1 MFFAKISRFLTACYL
16 VLLCSGCV
24 STVTHTDFNRNEAV
38 KARIHLA
45 LAYLD
50 EQEFSKA
57 KENIDRAIAHD
68 SQDYLP
74 YSVLAYYYQ
83 QLNDIEYAE
92 KNYQIAI
99 KLSQKQN
106 RLAQPSPDVINNYG
120 TFLCQQ
126 GKYQHAYAEFERALS
141 QEQPYYH
148 QADTLEN
155 IALCAKS
162 EPDLERFEQAWQ
174 QLYTLD
180 PERAKQLHEIA
191 KYP

>member
-1 MFFAKISRFLTACYL
+1 MFFAKFFRFLTACCF
-16 VLLCSGCV
+16 VLLLSGCI
-24 STVTHTDFNRNEAV
+24 STSPDTDFHRHEAV

-45 LAYLD
+45 LAYLE

-106 RLAQPSPDVINNYG
+106 RSAQPSSDVMNNYG

-126 GKYQHAYAEFERALS
+126 GKYQQAYAEFERALS

-148 QADTLEN
+148 QSDTLEN

-162 EPDLERFEQAWQ
+162 EPDFERFEQAWQ

-180 PERAKQLHEIA
+180 PERAKQLH
-191 KYP
+191 